1 MGANRRVEAPW
12 AASASATDSSATAA
26 ALVRLWYAF
35 VTTEVSPDVSQTVA
49 RLPGR

>member
-1 MGANRRVEAPW
+1 MGANRSVAAPW
-12 AASASATDSSATAA
+12 AASASATDSTATEA

-35 VTTEVSPDVSQTVA
+35 ATTEVSPDVSHTVA